1 MKSSSKPKVLRKVY
15 INCVIAMFLTSLV
28 NMVFMYLIIEDAIP
42 SAMSMG
48 DKTLVIR
55 LVSWIVGL
63 VLLAGGVCL
72 SILWFVLKRE
82 LIQIPQI
89 VTVIS
94 AMANGNVS
102 AFEISKCN
110 SEIDEIIDSLTLMQ
124 TNFNTVISTGSQTLQ
139 GVLVNQTNVTDIIG
153 DVTRRA
159 QDELSAVEQ
168 VATAA
173 TELSST
179 ASEVAKNASD
189 AEISTS
195 QAIESVQ
202 HGFMTL
208 DKSEAISAKISES
221 LMNTSETVSKL
232 RAYSE
237 EIGTVLEMIN
247 SVSEQ
252 TNLLALNAAI
262 EAARAGEQGRGFAV
276 VADEVRTLAS
286 KTQQSTGTIQE
297 IIGRLQEQS
306 KMADQLMTDNI
317 HLIDESTQAAA
328 ELTSAFG
335 AISEQMQNISVISS
349 QVATASCEQ
358 SSVIQDVSFQLN
370 SVNEI
375 VSNNLVV
382 FNDTER
388 LCEESSELVN
398 QMNESLSFFRNE

>member
-15 INCVIAMFLTSLV
+15 INCVIAMFLTSLI
-28 NMVFMYLIIEDAIP
+28 NMVFIYLIIEDVLP
-42 SAMSMG
+42 KHMSAE
-48 DKTLVIR
+48 DETLIIR
-55 LVSWIVGL
+55 LVSLIIGL
-63 VLLAGGVCL
+63 VILGGGACL

-82 LIQIPQI
+82 LIQIPKI

-94 AMANGNVS
+94 AMANGNFS
-102 AFEISKCN
+102 PFEMTKCN
-110 SEIDEIIDSLTLMQ
+110 SEIDDIIDSLTLMQ
-124 TNFNTVISTGSQTLQ
+124 TNVNTVISTGNQTLQ
-139 GVLVNQTNVTDIIG
+139 SVLANQTNVTEIIG

-398 QMNESLSFFRNE
+398 QMNESVSFFRNE

>member
-15 INCVIAMFLTSLV
+15 INCVIAMFLTSLI
-28 NMVFMYLIIEDAIP
+28 NMVFIYLIIEDVLP
-42 SAMSMG
+42 KHMSAE
-48 DKTLVIR
+48 DETLIIR
-55 LVSWIVGL
+55 LVSLIIGL
-63 VLLAGGVCL
+63 VILGGGVCL

-82 LIQIPQI
+82 LIQIPKI

-94 AMANGNVS
+94 AMANGNFS
-102 AFEISKCN
+102 PFEMTKCN
-110 SEIDEIIDSLTLMQ
+110 SEIDDIIDSLTLMQ
-124 TNFNTVISTGSQTLQ
+124 TNVNTVISTGNQTLQ
-139 GVLVNQTNVTDIIG
+139 SVLANQTNVTEIIG

-398 QMNESLSFFRNE
+398 QMNESVSFFRNE